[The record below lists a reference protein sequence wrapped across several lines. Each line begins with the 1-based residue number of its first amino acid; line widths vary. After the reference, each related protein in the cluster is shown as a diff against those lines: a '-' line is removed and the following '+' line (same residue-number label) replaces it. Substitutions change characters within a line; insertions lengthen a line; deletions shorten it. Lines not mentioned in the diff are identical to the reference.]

1 MNTSNNNENLRHESL
16 LAYAEEWGLLF
27 ERWGLPRTAGR
38 IWGWL
43 HVCEPPQQTAGQLV
57 EALGVS
63 KGSVS
68 TNTRLLEGL
77 GLVERVGV
85 RGARQS
91 HYRVGRDAFEG
102 IMRQRLMGVAQARA
116 LAERGLSVL
125 EAASP
130 ERKERLT
137 AKRDFYAFLERE
149 MEELLRHWQTQR
161 EEGTLV
167 D

>member
-1 MNTSNNNENLRHESL
+1 MNPNTENENLRHESL

-43 HVCEPPQQTAGQLV
+43 HVCEPPHQTAGQLV
-57 EALGVS
+57 DALGVS

-68 TNTRLLEGL
+68 TNTRLLESL
-77 GLVERVGV
+77 GLLERVGV

-91 HYRVGRDAFEG
+91 HYRVRPDAFEG
-102 IMRQRLMGVAQARA
+102 IMRQRIVGVSQARA
-116 LAERGLSVL
+116 LAERGLGVL
-125 EAASP
+125 ESASP
-130 ERKERLT
+130 ERKQRLT

-149 MEELLRHWQTQR
+149 MEELLRHWQGRR

>member
-1 MNTSNNNENLRHESL
+1 MNSNSNNDKLRHESL
-16 LAYAEEWGLLF
+16 LTYAEDWGLLL

-43 HVCEPPQQTAGQLV
+43 HVCEPPQQTAAQLV
-57 EALGVS
+57 DALGVS

-68 TNTRLLEGL
+68 TNTRLLETL

-85 RGARQS
+85 PGARQS
-91 HYRVGRDAFEG
+91 HYRLRADALEG
-102 IMRQRLMGVAQARA
+102 MMRQRLAGVAQARE

-125 EAASP
+125 GWASP
-130 ERKERLT
+130 ERKQRLT

-149 MEELLRHWQTQR
+149 LEELIRHWQERR

>member
-1 MNTSNNNENLRHESL
+1 MNSNRNNESLQRESL

-27 ERWGLPRTAGR
+27 ERWALPRTAGR

-43 HVCEPPQQTAGQLV
+43 HVCEPPQQTAAQLV
-57 EALGVS
+57 DALGVS

-85 RGARQS
+85 RAARRA
-91 HYRVGRDAFEG
+91 HYRVRSDAFEG
-102 IMRQRLMGVAQARA
+102 IMRQRIVGVAEARA
-116 LAERGLSVL
+116 LAERGLGVL
-125 EAASP
+125 ESASE
-130 ERKERLT
+130 ERKQRLT
-137 AKRDFYAFLERE
+137 VKRDFYAFLERE
-149 MEELLRHWQTQR
+149 MEELLRHWQGRR
-161 EEGTLV
+161 ESGTLV

>member
-1 MNTSNNNENLRHESL
+1 MNSNTNNDNLRHESL
-16 LAYAEEWGLLF
+16 LGYAEEWGLLF

-43 HVCEPPQQTAGQLV
+43 HVCEPPQQTAAQLV
-57 EALGVS
+57 DALGVS

-68 TNTRLLEGL
+68 TNTRLLESL
-77 GLVERVGV
+77 DLVERVGV
-85 RGARQS
+85 PGARQS
-91 HYRVGRDAFEG
+91 HYGVRDDAFEG
-102 IMRQRLMGVAQARA
+102 IMRQRIVGVAQARA
-116 LAERGLSVL
+116 LAERGLNVL

-130 ERKERLT
+130 ERKQRLT

-149 MEELLRHWQTQR
+149 MEELLRHWQGRR
-161 EEGTLV
+161 ESGTLV

>member
-1 MNTSNNNENLRHESL
+1 MNPKYNSENLRHESL
-16 LAYAEEWGLLF
+16 LGYAEEWGLLF
-27 ERWGLPRTAGR
+27 ERWGLARTSGR

-43 HVCEPPQQTAGQLV
+43 HVCEPPHQTAGQLV
-57 EALGVS
+57 DALGVS

-68 TNTRLLEGL
+68 TNVRLLESL

-85 RGARQS
+85 PAARRS
-91 HYRVGRDAFEG
+91 HYRVRRDAFEG
-102 IMRQRLMGVAQARA
+102 IMRQRILGASQARA
-116 LAERGLSVL
+116 LAERGLEVL
-125 EAASP
+125 GSASP
-130 ERKERLT
+130 ERKERLR

-149 MEELLRHWQTQR
+149 MEELLRHWQERR